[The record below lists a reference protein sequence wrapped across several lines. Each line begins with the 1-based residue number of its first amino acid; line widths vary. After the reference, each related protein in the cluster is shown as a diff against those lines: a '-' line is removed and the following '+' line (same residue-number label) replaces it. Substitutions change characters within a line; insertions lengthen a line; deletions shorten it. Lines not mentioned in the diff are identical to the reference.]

1 MAKLQLVVSPT
12 FKATVAIAVAGGDSV
27 DVEFEFK
34 HRTKDAL
41 EAFVKAGEG
50 RSDINTLKEMAIGW
64 DVEGAE
70 LGKVAKFDDANIEL
84 FFQNYFGAPIAIYEA
99 YLSELVRAKAKN

>member
-1 MAKLQLVVSPT
+1 MAKLQLIVRPT
-12 FKATVAIAVAGGDSV
+12 FKAKVAIAVAGGDSV

-50 RSDINTLKEMAIGW
+50 RSDVKMLTEMATGW
-64 DVEGAE
+64 DVEGEE
-70 LGKVAKFDDANIEL
+70 LGKTAKFDDANIEL
-84 FFQNYFGAPIAIYEA
+84 FFQNYLGAPVAIYEA
-99 YLSELVRAKAKN
+99 YLRELVKAKAKN